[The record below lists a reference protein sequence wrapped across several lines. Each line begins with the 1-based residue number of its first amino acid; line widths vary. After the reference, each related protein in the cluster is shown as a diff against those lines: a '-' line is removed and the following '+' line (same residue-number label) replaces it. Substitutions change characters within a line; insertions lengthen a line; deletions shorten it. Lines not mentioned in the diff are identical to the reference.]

1 MPGTTMRIVN
11 RQDGEEK
18 VMVEVA
24 PQLKKWLKK
33 YNHLMAKWLES
44 GAVLTPE
51 IAREGFAILT
61 RNLVADIPQL
71 ALVRDEKIENP
82 KQIVPVR
89 IYHPVPD
96 VALPILIY
104 LHGGGHVA
112 GSVEVYD
119 PICRKIAL
127 ATRHIVVAVDY
138 RLAPE
143 YRYPAG
149 IEDSV
154 VVLEGCLGL
163 LERIGLCYLPRIA
176 LAGDSAGGAMSATL
190 AHTFQGHP
198 DLTISHLMLLYPSLD
213 YTMSLPSV
221 TEFASGYMLEKER
234 ICWYFDR
241 YFQGHGR
248 RREVSPLFMK
258 VTDRFP
264 KTLIVTAGFCPLQDE
279 GNQYFSLLKKGGV
292 AAQHLHLD
300 EMIHAFLNMESLVPE
315 SCAQVYRAMDD
326 FLQ

>member
-1 MPGTTMRIVN
+1 
-11 RQDGEEK
+11 
-18 VMVEVA
+18 MVEVA
-24 PQLKKWLKK
+24 SQLRKWLEK

-51 IAREGFAILT
+51 IARDGFATLT
-61 RNLVADIPQL
+61 RTLITDIPQM

-82 KQIVPVR
+82 EQIVPVR

-96 VALPILIY
+96 AALPVLIY

-112 GSVEVYD
+112 GSIDVYD

-143 YRYPAG
+143 YPYPAG
-149 IEDSV
+149 IEDSAL
-154 VVLEGCLGL
+154 VLEGCLGL
-163 LERIGLCYLPRIA
+163 LERMGLCHLPRIS

-190 AHTFQGHP
+190 AHIFQGRP
-198 DLTISHLMLLYPSLD
+198 DLAVSHLILLYPSLD
-213 YTMSLPSV
+213 YTLSLPSV
-221 TEFASGYMLEKER
+221 AELASGYMLEKER
-234 ICWYFDR
+234 IGWYFDH
-241 YFQGHGR
+241 YFRGHES

-258 VTDRFP
+258 VSDRFP
-264 KTLIVTAGFCPLQDE
+264 KTLIVTAGFCPLKDE
-279 GNQYFSLLKKGGV
+279 GKQYFSLLNKGGV
-292 AAQHLHLD
+292 AVRHLHLD
-300 EMIHAFLNMESLVPE
+300 DMIHAFLNMESLVPE
-315 SCAQVYRAMDD
+315 SCGQVYRAMGD